1 MMFGSA
7 PGVSEFDKGDGSV
20 DETRI
25 EARGRIVSGLRSAFL
40 EESGDV
46 VEVGV

>member
-1 MMFGSA
+1 MLGSA
-7 PGVSEFDKGDGSV
+7 YGVNEFDNVDGPA

-25 EARGRIVSGLRSAFL
+25 EARSRIVSGLKSAFL
-40 EESGDV
+40 EGSGDV